1 MSVGAGWVAW
11 RDRARRERDLLP
23 DARYSGP
30 GRPHFWPGGLAR
42 IAARDHCLGECRPR
56 VVAGRQSDWPD
67 DRVERYAPGNR
78 DRRGGRRPRRR
89 RTGSSWRWPRSRSR
103 SGGLFR
109 RDATA
114 PERVD
119 VGRPHSGRFDG
130 GSPSA
135 SPGRAGGRSSAARH
149 AGSLAARLVG
159 RDGRRATV
167 HVIPERR
174 VRRRRADWRRSAFTA
189 CSPARSRSAQR
200 RSECE

>member
-42 IAARDHCLGECRPR
+42 IAARDHCLEKCRPR
-56 VVAGRQSDWPD
+56 VVAGLQSDWAD

-119 VGRPHSGRFDG
+119 AGRPHSGPIRRRQPFCFARPRRRPIER
-130 GSPSA
+130 SPS
-135 SPGRAGGRSSAARH
+135 RRFAGCATGWTRRPPSHGSRH
-149 AGSLAARLVG
+149 S
-159 RDGRRATV
+159 
-167 HVIPERR
+167 
-174 VRRRRADWRRSAFTA
+174 
-189 CSPARSRSAQR
+189 
-200 RSECE
+200 